1 MSPWLIAS
9 LGAIWAAVA
18 CVAILLAAAGGRSDR
33 QSEAALLRDEARR
46 YRPRGLLDP
55 EPVEE
60 GRVSPPAPAHADGE
74 LQVHRRTP
82 P

>member
-1 MSPWLIAS
+1 MSAWLIAS

-18 CVAILLAAAGGRSDR
+18 CMAVLLAAAGGRSDR
-33 QSEAALLRDEARR
+33 QSEAALLRHEARR

-60 GRVSPPAPAHADGE
+60 GLVGPPAPAHADGE
-74 LQVHRRTP
+74 LQVHRRTQS
-82 P
+82 